1 MIFQT
6 FFTSH
11 RDFRHQVVSAASAF
25 AVVATVCTALAAA
38 PDSPRPIDESRVR
51 AAGIRKLES
60 KRLTLY
66 TDVPSSPAVDELPT
80 VFDQAF
86 PQWCAHFGVETGTH
100 ANWRMTGYL
109 IKERLR
115 FEAAGLIPA
124 DLPEFLNGYC
134 RRYEFWLNDQ
144 TSDYYRRH
152 LLLHE
157 GTHGFMFTVLK
168 GGGPP
173 WYAEGM
179 AELLATHRWQ
189 RGRLQLNRFP
199 ASAADVSKLGRIE
212 LVQKDEAAGS
222 GRTFAEVLAYD
233 SRAHLKVEPY
243 AWSWA
248 AAAFLDNHPRYRDR
262 FRELWRLAGDRDFN
276 MRLAEKFAAD
286 GRQLVEE
293 FQVFTADLDYGYD
306 FSRTMIDF
314 TPGKPLA
321 GPTKITVAAD
331 QGWQNTGL
339 KLEAGKTYRLKASG
353 RYQVGKSTKPWISEP
368 SGISL
373 HYIHGKPLGLLLGAI
388 HPDHVANGESPFTSP
403 ITIGE
408 GITLKPETTGTLYLR
423 ANISSGHLAEAA
435 GSMSVNIAAQ

>member
-1 MIFQT
+1 MCALRWPAVFGVAWLLPLAIVRLT
-6 FFTSH
+6 F
-11 RDFRHQVVSAASAF
+11 
-25 AVVATVCTALAAA
+25 AAA
-38 PDSPRPIDESRVR
+38 PDPPRPIDESRVR

-66 TDVPSSPAVDELPT
+66 TDVPASPAVDELPA

-86 PQWCAHFGVETGTH
+86 PQWCAYFGVETGTH
-100 ANWRMTGYL
+100 ASWRMTGYL
-109 IKERLR
+109 IKEKLR

-212 LVQKDEAAGS
+212 LVQKDFAANR
-222 GRTFAEVLAYD
+222 GRKFAEVLAYD
-233 SRAHLKVEPY
+233 SLPHLKVEPY

-276 MRLAEKFAAD
+276 ERLAEKFAAD

-293 FQVFTADLDYGYD
+293 FQVFAADLDYGYD

-314 TPGKPLA
+314 TPGK
-321 GPTKITVAAD
+321 
-331 QGWQNTGL
+331 
-339 KLEAGKTYRLKASG
+339 
-353 RYQVGKSTKPWISEP
+353 
-368 SGISL
+368 
-373 HYIHGKPLGLLLGAI
+373 LLGGPNKNHCRRRSRLAKLRRQTRSRQNLPVQS
-388 HPDHVANGESPFTSP
+388 HRPLPSRPVHQ
-403 ITIGE
+403 
-408 GITLKPETTGTLYLR
+408 TLDQRTER
-423 ANISSGHLAEAA
+423 HLAALHPRQTA
-435 GSMSVNIAAQ
+435 RPGARCHPPRPCP